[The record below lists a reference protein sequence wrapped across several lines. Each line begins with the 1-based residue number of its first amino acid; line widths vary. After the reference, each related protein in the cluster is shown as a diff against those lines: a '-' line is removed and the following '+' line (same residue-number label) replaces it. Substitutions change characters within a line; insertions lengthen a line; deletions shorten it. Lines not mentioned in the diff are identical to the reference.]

1 MARAIWAWSATDV
14 YGHEAYLNP
23 QPLDYTPPVGDGLWV
38 QTQQGDGGRAM
49 FPNWGKTRICKEGGD
64 AAFITYDVAY
74 AAKAALKELN
84 NCA

>member
-1 MARAIWAWSATDV
+1 MNCKNNAIEILKRIVSDAEDHQLFLGWDLSED
-14 YGHEAYLNP
+14 E
-23 QPLDYTPPVGDGLWV
+23 
-38 QTQQGDGGRAM
+38 
-49 FPNWGKTRICKEGGD
+49 ICKEGGD